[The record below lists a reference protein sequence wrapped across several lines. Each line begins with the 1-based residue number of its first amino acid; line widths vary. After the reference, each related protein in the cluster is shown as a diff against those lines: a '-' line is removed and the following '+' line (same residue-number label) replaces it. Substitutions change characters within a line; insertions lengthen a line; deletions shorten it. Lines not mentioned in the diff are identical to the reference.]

1 MTETTETTMSWY
13 IVQTYSGFEN
23 KVKLALEQRI
33 IQNKLDRFF
42 EEVFIPTET
51 VVEMRNGKRR
61 EVKRKFY
68 NGYIFVKMFLNDDTW
83 HCVNNT
89 SKVVGFLGNERNPAP
104 VPESEVKQITQRIE
118 DGEMKPTI
126 RVSYERGQK
135 VKVTDGQ
142 FNGFEGWV
150 EDVEQDKGRLHV
162 MVEIFGRPTRTAFEF
177 DQVSPIEE

>member
-1 MTETTETTMSWY
+1 MSEEKQWY

-23 KVKLALEQRI
+23 KVKLALEERI
-33 IQNKLDRFF
+33 KQQKLDDSF

-68 NGYIFVKMFLNDDTW
+68 NGYIFVKMLLNDNTW

-89 SKVVGFLGNERNPAP
+89 SKVVGFLGNDRNPAP
-104 VPESEVKQITQRIE
+104 VPASEVKQITQRIE
-118 DGEMKPTI
+118 DGEMQPTI

-135 VKVTDGQ
+135 VKITDGQ
-142 FNGFEGWV
+142 FKDFEGWV
-150 EDVEQDKGRLHV
+150 DDVDQEKARLHV
-162 MVEIFGRPTRTAFEF
+162 MVEIFGRATRTAFEF
-177 DQVSPIEE
+177 SQVTPVE